1 LNQKADEAAGESEN
15 MTLALALTQ
24 PEEVTSPTPPKEAVV
39 AESPAGS
46 PQKESA
52 LTISK
57 LLSGEDPAA
66 KEANTATDKV
76 APEVVT
82 ESVAA
87 AGGGGGVGGGV
98 GSKRWLLRGVSGKAR
113 RTELQKAEL
122 GFRVSAAVFCLVS
135 LSVMSSGTTPGW
147 AGDSFRRYNE
157 YRLRSE
163 LWSTKIK
170 ISPF

>member
-1 LNQKADEAAGESEN
+1 

-24 PEEVTSPTPPKEAVV
+24 PEEVTPPKEAAV

-82 ESVAA
+82 ESVA
-87 AGGGGGVGGGV
+87 GGGGAGGGV

-135 LSVMSSGTTPGW
+135 LSVMSAGTTPGW
-147 AGDSFRRYNE
+147 AGDSFRRHNE

-163 LWSTKIK
+163 LWSTKIR

>member
-1 LNQKADEAAGESEN
+1 LDQKADEAAGESEN
-15 MTLALALTQ
+15 LTLALALTQ
-24 PEEVTSPTPPKEAVV
+24 PEEVTPPKEAAV

-82 ESVAA
+82 ELVA
-87 AGGGGGVGGGV
+87 GGVGGGV

-163 LWSTKIK
+163 LWSTKIR